1 MKSVELGNF
10 VFTFQN
16 NILFR
21 NGRNM
26 SPLLKKEV
34 RVFELP
40 IDDILMENETVL
52 VVLEDQTIYY
62 SDINGNI
69 KLKQ

>member
-10 VFTFQN
+10 VFTFQSN
-16 NILFR
+16 KLFR

-34 RVFELP
+34 KVFELP
-40 IDDILMENETVL
+40 IVDILMENKTVL

-62 SDINGNI
+62 SDVNGDI